1 MENNIRYKE
10 QQAALNQIASEL
22 GVVAYR
28 PDYHGKVRDKNTV
41 LFYTKEDEAHNRKV
55 DLEPTHYTQSEAHD
69 RMKYQKVK
77 IPEQCIWRDPFWSFE
92 NSDTNGVLSYE
103 FANFGRL
110 DLRSMRWS
118 DVLAGDIQ
126 LALTRRKRIRY
137 LQAIGGVGALME
149 ADDIYNDFNRET
161 IQAMVRRDGQAYLGS
176 INYYGED
183 RERILAKERSVYEKY
198 TGGKIYNFCCAFCV
212 PVPDEQ
218 LEELVRTWNETA
230 PASMVDKIMH
240 RVEAIGGVNFLWT

>member
-77 IPEQCIWRDPFWSFE
+77 IPEQCIWRDPF
-92 NSDTNGVLSYE
+92 
-103 FANFGRL
+103 
-110 DLRSMRWS
+110 
-118 DVLAGDIQ
+118 
-126 LALTRRKRIRY
+126 
-137 LQAIGGVGALME
+137 
-149 ADDIYNDFNRET
+149 
-161 IQAMVRRDGQAYLGS
+161 
-176 INYYGED
+176 
-183 RERILAKERSVYEKY
+183 
-198 TGGKIYNFCCAFCV
+198 
-212 PVPDEQ
+212 
-218 LEELVRTWNETA
+218 
-230 PASMVDKIMH
+230 
-240 RVEAIGGVNFLWT
+240 

>member
-1 MENNIRYKE
+1 MENNVRYKE

-22 GVVAYR
+22 GVVASR
-28 PDYHGKVRDKNTV
+28 PDYHGKTRDKNTV

-55 DLEPTHYTQSEAHD
+55 DLEPSHYTQSEAHD

-77 IPEQCIWRDPFWSFE
+77 IPEQYIWRDPFWSFE
-92 NSDTNGVLSYE
+92 NSDSNGVLSYE

-137 LQAIGGVGALME
+137 LQAIGGVGSLME

-212 PVPDEQ
+212 PVQDEQ
-218 LEELVRTWNETA
+218 LEEMVRIWNETA

>member
-77 IPEQCIWRDPFWSFE
+77 IPEQYIWRDPFWSFE
-92 NSDTNGVLSYE
+92 NSDANGVLSYE
-103 FANFGRL
+103 FANFGAARPP
-110 DLRSMRWS
+110 
-118 DVLAGDIQ
+118 VY
-126 LALTRRKRIRY
+126 AL
-137 LQAIGGVGALME
+137 E
-149 ADDIYNDFNRET
+149 
-161 IQAMVRRDGQAYLGS
+161 
-176 INYYGED
+176 
-183 RERILAKERSVYEKY
+183 
-198 TGGKIYNFCCAFCV
+198 
-212 PVPDEQ
+212 
-218 LEELVRTWNETA
+218 
-230 PASMVDKIMH
+230 
-240 RVEAIGGVNFLWT
+240 